1 LRAKKVNVETE
12 IQLRHPS
19 GKKAFSM
26 EKGKY
31 EVMKKTLLN
40 CLSAKGPSTHTEILQ
55 AISKDFKQSNF
66 VFDGSLEWH
75 MEWVKLD
82 LEAGKE
88 IKRMD
93 QKSPVKFSLV

>member
-1 LRAKKVNVETE
+1 METK
-12 IQLRHPS
+12 IQLRHPA
-19 GKKAFSM
+19 GKKAVSM
-26 EKGKY
+26 QKGKY

-55 AISKDFKQSNF
+55 AITEDFKQNNI

-88 IKRMD
+88 IKRID
-93 QKSPVKFSLV
+93 LDSPVKFSLM

>member
-1 LRAKKVNVETE
+1 METK
-12 IQLRHPS
+12 IQLRHPE
-19 GKKAFSM
+19 GKKAISM

-40 CLSAKGPSTHTEILQ
+40 CLSANGPSTHMEILQ
-55 AISKDFKQSNF
+55 AITEDFKQNSI
-66 VFDGSLEWH
+66 VFSGSLEWH

-88 IKRMD
+88 IKRID
-93 QKSPVKFSLV
+93 LDSPVKFSLI

>member
-1 LRAKKVNVETE
+1 MESKIL
-12 IQLRHPS
+12 LRHPA
-19 GKKAFSM
+19 GKKAISM

-55 AISKDFKQSNF
+55 AITEDFKQNNI

-93 QKSPVKFSLV
+93 QDSPVKFNLF

>member
-1 LRAKKVNVETE
+1 MESR
-12 IQLRHPS
+12 IQLRHPA
-19 GKKAFSM
+19 GKKAINM

-40 CLSAKGPSTHTEILQ
+40 CLSAKGPSMHTEILQ
-55 AISKDFKQSNF
+55 AITDDFKQNNI

-88 IKRMD
+88 INRMD
-93 QKSPVKFSLV
+93 QDSPVKFSRF